1 MKKEYIGIK
10 EAAQEASKYQGRV
23 AIVFDQSDKKVW
35 ADCFPE
41 GNDSWERY
49 DGPSIITVYIKDG
62 LYERND
68 KISEKWLQQLV
79 EQYDQ
84 YNISEL
90 DDLQKYDLFQ
100 ELAFQL

>member
-49 DGPSIITVYIKDG
+49 ADPSIITVYIKDG
-62 LYERND
+62 LYERDD

-79 EQYDQ
+79 EQYDS